1 MNANDAFAA
10 LLRRADTLRRH
21 ENDPSRS
28 AWWTGYMRG
37 LRRAHHGESFG
48 TAAEHQ
54 LWLSA
59 AESDDPSRAA
69 LGRGYRAGLTLSMRD
84 PD

>member
-1 MNANDAFAA
+1 MSNFST
-10 LLRRADTLRRH
+10 LMRRADTLRKS
-21 ENDPSRS
+21 ESDPNRS

-69 LGRGYRAGLTLSMRD
+69 LGRGYRAGLTLTMRD
-84 PD
+84 PE